1 MKFRQD
7 IGKMEELLEQPGDLT
22 VLATVRLMRKLNRV
36 FVEVESEEGVSRR
49 TLKKMLRRVSLELP
63 NQP

>member
-1 MKFRQD
+1 
-7 IGKMEELLEQPGDLT
+7 MEELLEQPGDLT